1 MEAKYPS
8 YVIIFIYSLIFL
20 EYYTIHKAF
29 LNEFKRCIKTFVYIK
44 LIKNMSHNIKLSFS
58 NTVKCKELFDLND
71 NYTNG
76 GQGRCTRIIAGNQ
89 LFH

>member
-1 MEAKYPS
+1 MNSNDVLSKYQ
-8 YVIIFIYSLIFL
+8 VRNGDIK
-20 EYYTIHKAF
+20 TIV
-29 LNEFKRCIKTFVYIK
+29 CIK
-44 LIKNMSHNIKLSFS
+44 LNKNLSHHSKLSFS
-58 NTVKCKELFDLND
+58 STVKCKELFDLND

>member
-1 MEAKYPS
+1 MYS
-8 YVIIFIYSLIFL
+8 DDIVIG
-20 EYYTIHKAF
+20 
-29 LNEFKRCIKTFVYIK
+29 NIKTYFLIK
-44 LIKNMSHNIKLSFS
+44 LNKPLSHNIELSFS
-58 NTVKCKELFDLND
+58 STVKCKELFDLND